1 MTPTPEGIAA
11 RKKLLDEIIVEYI
24 TKRYNLIRYNE
35 RVLLANEKPL
45 TFSAHAGNGN
55 STGHITQNAERKNT
69 NHKTYAKQNVQ
80 TPRTGCHVFGA
91 YLLCGI

>member
-45 TFSAHAGNGN
+45 TFSAHAGARA
-55 STGHITQNAERKNT
+55 HIDQARLEIEE
-69 NHKTYAKQNVQ
+69 AKK
-80 TPRTGCHVFGA
+80 
-91 YLLCGI
+91 LLS